1 MSKNLGTNYNHRV
14 TLRLNDDQYNFLI
27 QVAKLLDVTP
37 SDYIR
42 MVINASLISSD
53 GDIKN
58 LINNS
63 LKGEVGTN
71 ENVKADSI
79 Y

>member
-27 QVAKLLDVTP
+27 KIAELLDVTP

-42 MVINASLISSD
+42 MVINTSLVSSD
-53 GDIKN
+53 GEIKN
-58 LINNS
+58 LINNA
-63 LKGEVGTN
+63 LRGEVGTN
-71 ENVKADSI
+71 ENVKTGIDN
-79 Y
+79 